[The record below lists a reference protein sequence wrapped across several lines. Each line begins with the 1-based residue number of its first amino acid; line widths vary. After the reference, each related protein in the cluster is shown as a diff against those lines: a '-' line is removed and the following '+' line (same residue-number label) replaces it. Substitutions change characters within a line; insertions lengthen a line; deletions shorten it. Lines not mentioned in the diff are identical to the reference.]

1 MNREPRRPVAVEEVA
16 AFERDG
22 VVLLRGLLD
31 EAWIELL
38 ADAIERDIADPGP
51 GFHGYA
57 SEDGGR
63 KVESRVQRDEIIW
76 GKNTLSGTQAPGG
89 SPRQP
94 PDND

>member
-16 AFERDG
+16 AFQRDG

-63 KVESRVQRDEIIW
+63 FHGNFDLWRTGAEFARY
-76 GKNTLSGTQAPGG
+76 
-89 SPRQP
+89 
-94 PDND
+94 